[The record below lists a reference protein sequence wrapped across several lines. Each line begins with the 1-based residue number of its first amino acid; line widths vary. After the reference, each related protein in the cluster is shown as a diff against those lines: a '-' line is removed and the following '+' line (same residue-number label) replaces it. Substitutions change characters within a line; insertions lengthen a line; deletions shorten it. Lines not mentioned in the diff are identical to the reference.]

1 MKEIKL
7 TQGQVALVD
16 DQDFEFLNQWKWHL
30 KKDGERK
37 YAVRNLPLLN
47 GKQKRLSMHRLIMCM
62 PDDGVLI
69 DHKNRNGLD
78 NRKCNLRI
86 CSLNDNLKNKKIYSN
101 NTSGYK
107 GVGWHKRDKTWLAR
121 IKVNKKYIHLGC
133 FKDPKD
139 AAVAYNN
146 AASKYFGEFAL
157 LNEI

>member
-1 MKEIKL
+1 MKEIQL

-30 KKDGERK
+30 KKDGDRK

-62 PDDGVLI
+62 PDDVVI
-69 DHKNRNGLD
+69 DHINGNGLD

-86 CSLNDNLKNKKIYSN
+86 CTNHDNLKNRRVSSN
-101 NTSGYK
+101 NTSGFK
-107 GVGWHKRDKTWLAR
+107 GVSWHKRDKIWQSR
-121 IKVNKKYIHLGC
+121 IKVNQKYIHLGC
-133 FKDPKD
+133 FKDPKEG
-139 AAVAYNN
+139 AVAYNN
-146 AASKYFGEFAL
+146 AATKYFGEFAL